1 MRSTCV
7 PDVQQGQKRMLDALK
22 LDLLMIV
29 SCYMVSGT
37 QTWDSLK
44 SNKCSQLLSP

>member
-1 MRSTCV
+1 MHSTCV
-7 PDVQQGQKRMLDALK
+7 PGVQQGQRRMLDALK
-22 LDLLMIV
+22 LDLLMVV
-29 SCYMVSGT
+29 SRYVVSGT